1 MTKESLLEKL
11 REKNRTVL
19 EMELGILALAILFQI
34 ASLPFPGDRL
44 ARAVS
49 LFLGCLMAF
58 LAVLHM
64 YRTLDRALDLDEKSA
79 SKMIYGGYLTRYLSV
94 TLLLIGSSLTHWL
107 NPLLM
112 LLGCM
117 TLKFTAYLQPFTHK
131 LLNKLFHETDPEEF
145 PEPEQEQQI
154 TEENLQ

>member
-34 ASLPFPGDRL
+34 ASLPFPGDRP

-64 YRTLDRALDLDEKSA
+64 YRTLDRALDLVEDGSVILMHDLYQATAEA
-79 SKMIYGGYLTRYLSV
+79 SVDLIPALNDAGYKMVTISELAEAYGYTLEPGGIYYAFYPGGCEYNM
-94 TLLLIGSSLTHWL
+94 G
-107 NPLLM
+107 
-112 LLGCM
+112 
-117 TLKFTAYLQPFTHK
+117 
-131 LLNKLFHETDPEEF
+131 PEELL
-145 PEPEQEQQI
+145 EAAKEGY
-154 TEENLQ
+154 TA